1 MTVLTQVQVATLN
14 AITDNGQNNFW
25 EGYTYIYSILDGDP
39 ENQDFLYWLEKAIEI
54 NSDYFESEANTYIR
68 AVTRNGLMFS
78 GRDASAEII
87 QRNSDIIG
95 GKVIGDILTS
105 GTTPNVEDL
114 IKFDVSTAIGRG
126 GQSIGGWGGSFYY
139 WNLVWTD
146 DGQTVGQSIGDN
158 LVEYDK
164 FITANAKAALEV
176 LDKFGITFEQFT
188 TAAAA
193 QISEKAYGDILTR
206 LAELIGGFSGI
217 QGKINDIFGYRPLLD
232 SNGAVTGW
240 EFFDYDHPMNP
251 AIPVTDAG
259 KIAQLVQIREKRTAL
274 ANDAEFNSF
283 NPDKGLHATGGL
295 QAMAA
300 DSASL
305 NTLIHLAP
313 NSLSA
318 TTPIQSDLAGIATWY
333 ASRLAFTEGLGT
345 VTGGETDGII
355 DLRLVTS
362 RTVEISMNGDL
373 AKAAELSGTN
383 SRNESVGLAE
393 AQQLEPNKIALNLL
407 YHGLAQSSDPAIIIE
422 ATKAVDSAVKAVW
435 SGADAPS
442 HYAAETIDHYSIEA
456 ANGVGISVGNSQS
469 EDDNAF
475 IGGGGADGLS
485 GGKGDD
491 ILIGGGGNDT
501 LIGNAG
507 NDIIF
512 GGEGVDTLVGGEGN
526 DYLSGGGGKDTIFAD
541 VQDSVGDTGND
552 IIMAGADDDIVFSSG
567 GSDRISL
574 GDGNDEVHL
583 IASQSGEG
591 LPFIETVVWGG
602 AGSDSFYFQGDA
614 HVLSIHVDGMTE
626 DMLKNLSTSALF
638 EMFNDGREWP
648 YNYILI
654 NVDQEDKIFV
664 DGTQLT
670 TATVTPNTTDSE
682 LSRFDYVFDHHG
694 IGFNNEEYDYYKPVS
709 KTDIETVSRDDYYEM
724 PGFEGPYAV
733 RLNTGDYG
741 YYMSAGSFAMDG
753 FFNGVAGINFNG
765 DGLYFWSQTTTTVQ
779 QINVTQYDPTVYHLN
794 DHTAYFMVKE
804 YENVDDPVV
813 TVDLDDGYHLR
824 PEGFDGAVAPTID
837 LSPFQII
844 DVTGGDGDDVI
855 IASSS
860 AERVNGGAGSDT
872 VDYSGSTDGVS
883 VDLAAKRGTG
893 GAEGDQYHSI
903 ENVVGSSLD
912 DEISG
917 DSGSNTLSG
926 GGNDDYLFGD
936 GGADTLIGGDG
947 DDQIDGWDGDDILSG
962 GEGSDILSGD
972 SGNDQIDG
980 GNGTDAIGLLG
991 EIEDYAFFRN
1001 ADGSITVANAD
1012 DGVDTLT
1019 SIEQVFLFETGETLN
1034 LGDLVSSAPVSV
1046 INGTE
1051 SADTVS
1057 GDATDNSISTLG
1069 GDDTIDASEGNDVI
1083 DTGEGEDVV
1092 RFAEPIGGYTIIA
1105 VDDQRILVRGVGSET
1120 LISNAERL
1128 EFGAGDV
1135 IEVSSFLEE
1144 HAPRNLVGTSRGETL
1159 EGGGGNDTIY
1169 GGGGNDIIIANGG
1182 NDHLDGE
1189 DGNDTFQLNGS
1200 GNFNASGGRGTDTVV
1215 LTGNRDDFVIQYYE
1229 GGFVSLEK
1237 DETSAWISSAE
1248 FLVFD
1253 NGESRETVRIADL
1266 ANLGSQITGTDGDD
1280 TLFGT
1285 SRDDIFEG
1293 KQGDD
1298 QIYSAAGS
1306 DVFRYSRGDG
1316 SDYINDATNE
1326 ARSTDTLRLQDLIAS
1341 DVMASRVGEDLRIYV
1356 LGTSDVI
1363 TIDGQWSDDQGYW
1376 GLEKIEFADGTSW
1389 DRGTIMAIQPGP
1401 IYNGPGDGTV
1411 QGTDGDDIIDCGPG
1425 NDRLE
1430 GGAGTDIYVY
1440 SLGDGTDYINDEA
1453 SEAEAIDTLRFTDLN
1468 AADISAFRKGVNL
1481 EITILATGDVITI
1494 DEQWIN
1500 PNAYWGFEKI
1510 EFADGTFWDRSIIM
1524 AIDVA
1529 PIVGTSGNDVLTGT
1543 SGHDVFEC
1551 GPGDDRLLGGSGADT
1566 YLYRAGDGTD
1576 YIDDEANEANS
1587 VDTLRF
1593 LDLNASDISAARKG
1607 INLELTILATG
1618 DVITID
1624 EQWYNTSAYWG
1635 FEKIEFA
1642 DGTSWNR
1649 ATIMAIQAAPI
1660 IGTSGNDVLIGTVAG
1675 ETLSGGDGNDSLNGG
1690 DGDDIH
1696 LGGAGDDILFGNVGA
1711 DSFDGGDG
1719 IDTLNFTYYTASHN
1733 IDLALGKVLFS
1744 DGTFEQAINIENVVA
1759 GSGANQI
1766 LGSSANNQLDGGAG
1780 NDVISGNDGN
1790 DILIGGD
1797 GDDTLR
1803 GGNGA
1808 DRLVGGTGLDSFD
1821 GGDGF
1826 DTGDFSYSTAVWT
1839 LDLQQGKA
1847 LSSGTTETMV
1857 SIEALIGGTGNDILI
1872 GNAEGNQ
1879 LEGYLGNDTVTG
1891 GAGDDVFVFKG
1902 GFGHDTVTDFIAGA
1916 GSYDV
1921 IDTDAFDDFASVLA
1935 AATQV
1940 GADTLITLDAAN
1952 SILLKNVVVTSLH
1965 QDDFRF
1971 SAAA

>member
-1 MTVLTQVQVATLN
+1 MSTLSAVQLATLS
-14 AITDNGQNNFW
+14 AITNNATQNFW
-25 EGYTYIYSILDGDP
+25 QGYTYLISILESDP
-39 ENQDFLYWLEKAIEI
+39 DSAPFVYWLEKAAEI
-54 NSDYFESEANTYIR
+54 NVDWFESEANAFIR
-68 AVTRNGLMFS
+68 GVTRAGFLFDGMQESDFDIQHNS
-78 GRDASAEII
+78 EII
-87 QRNSDIIG
+87 G
-95 GKVIGDILTS
+95 AAAIGDILLNGVLPT
-105 GTTPNVEDL
+105 VESL
-114 IKFDVSTAIGRG
+114 IRFDVTTAISEKGK
-126 GQSIGGWGGSFYY
+126 QTIGGWGGSFYY
-139 WNLVWTD
+139 WDVLIEP
-146 DGQTVGQSIGDN
+146 GATVGDKILSSKI
-158 LVEYDK
+158 EYDK
-164 FITANAKAALEV
+164 FIAANAKAAADSM
-176 LDKFGITFEQFT
+176 DKFGITFEQLTSAFN
-188 TAAAA
+188 A
-193 QISEKAYGDILTR
+193 QVPLAVVSAILARITDVITGDAPSFAGDPQDIDGYHPVYGEGDVVVGWTYNTPQ
-206 LAELIGGFSGI
+206 EIG
-217 QGKINDIFGYRPLLD
+217 
-232 SNGAVTGW
+232 
-240 EFFDYDHPMNP
+240 
-251 AIPVTDAG
+251 IPVTDA
-259 KIAQLVQIREKRTAL
+259 AL
-274 ANDAEFNSF
+274 ISELNLRHDYRARLAESEAFARP
-283 NPDKGLHATGGL
+283 NPDAGLHAAGGL
-295 QAMAA
+295 QAMRA
-300 DSASL
+300 DSDSMQRL
-305 NTLIHLAP
+305 LELVP
-313 NSLSA
+313 DSVSA
-318 TTPIQSDLAGIATWY
+318 TAPILSDIAKIAAWY
-333 ASRLAFTEGLGT
+333 AGRLAFTEFLGT
-345 VTGGETDGII
+345 VAGGATVGIV
-355 DLRLVTS
+355 DFGVDT
-362 RTVEISMNGDL
+362 TEISMNGDL

-383 SRNESVGLAE
+383 SRNESIGLTEAE
-393 AQQLEPNKIALNLL
+393 QLAPNKIALNLL
-407 YHGLAQSSDPAIIIE
+407 YHGLAQSSDEAVVIE
-422 ATKAVDSAVKAVW
+422 ATNAVNSAVKAIW
-435 SGADAPS
+435 SGADDPS
-442 HYAAETIDHYSIEA
+442 HYAAEAIDHYSIEA
-456 ANGVGISVGNSQS
+456 ADGVGISVGSSQS
-469 EDDNAF
+469 EDNNAF
-475 IGGGGADGLS
+475 IGGGGADGLN

-512 GGEGVDTLVGGEGN
+512 GGEGVDTLIGGEGN

-541 VQDSVGDTGND
+541 VQNSVEDTGND

-583 IASQSGEG
+583 IAPQSGEV

-602 AGSDSFYFQGDA
+602 AGSDSFYFEGDA

-670 TATVTPNTTDSE
+670 TATVTPNTTESE

-694 IGFNNEEYDYYKPVS
+694 IGLNNEEYDYYKPVS

-837 LSPFQII
+837 LSPFQIV
-844 DVTGGDGDDVI
+844 DVSGGDSDDVI
-855 IASSS
+855 VASSS

-872 VDYSGSTDGVS
+872 VDYSGSTQGVS
-883 VDLAAKRGTG
+883 VDLAAKRGTE

-903 ENVVGSSLD
+903 ENVTGSSLD

-962 GEGSDILSGD
+962 GEGSDVLSGD

-1012 DGVDTLT
+1012 DGVDILT

-1057 GDATDNSISTLG
+1057 GDASDNSISTLG

-1092 RFAEPIGGYTIIA
+1092 RFAAPIGGYTITA
-1105 VDDQRILVRGVGSET
+1105 VDDERILVRGAGSET

-1135 IEVSSFLEE
+1135 VEVSSFLQE

-1159 EGGGGNDTIY
+1159 EGGGGNDSIY

-1200 GNFNASGGRGTDTVV
+1200 GSFNVSGGRGTDTVI
-1215 LTGNRDDFVIQYYE
+1215 LTGNRDDFAIEYYD
-1229 GGFVSLEK
+1229 GGFVSLERGGI
-1237 DETSAWISSAE
+1237 SAWVSTAE
-1248 FLVFD
+1248 FLIFD
-1253 NGESRETVRIADL
+1253 NGQSRETVRIADL
-1266 ANLGSQITGTDGDD
+1266 ANLGSVITGTDEDD

-1389 DRGTIMAIQPGP
+1389 DRGTIMAIQAGP

-1453 SEAEAIDTLRFTDLN
+1453 SEAEAIDTLWFTDLN
-1468 AADISAFRKGVNL
+1468 AADISAFRKGINL

-1529 PIVGTSGNDVLTGT
+1529 PIVGTSGNDVLNGT

-1719 IDTLNFTYYTASHN
+1719 MDTLNFTYYTASHN

-1766 LGSSANNQLDGGAG
+1766 TGSTVDNRLDGGAG

-1790 DILIGGD
+1790 DVLVGGD

-1808 DRLVGGTGLDSFD
+1808 DKLIGGTGLDIFD

-1826 DTGDFSYSTAVWT
+1826 DTGDFSYSTATWT

-1847 LSSGTTETMV
+1847 LSSGTTETLT
-1857 SIEALIGGTGNDILI
+1857 SIEGLIGGTGNDVLI
-1872 GNAEGNQ
+1872 GNVEANQ

-1891 GAGDDVFVFKG
+1891 GAGDDIFVFRG
-1902 GFGHDTVTDFIAGA
+1902 GFGHDTITDFTAGA
-1916 GSYDV
+1916 GTIDV

-1952 SILLKNVVVTSLH
+1952 SILLKNVVASNLH

-1971 SAAA
+1971 VAAA

>member
-1 MTVLTQVQVATLN
+1 MT
-14 AITDNGQNNFW
+14 D
-25 EGYTYIYSILDGDP
+25 
-39 ENQDFLYWLEKAIEI
+39 
-54 NSDYFESEANTYIR
+54 
-68 AVTRNGLMFS
+68 
-78 GRDASAEII
+78 SA
-87 QRNSDIIG
+87 
-95 GKVIGDILTS
+95 
-105 GTTPNVEDL
+105 
-114 IKFDVSTAIGRG
+114 
-126 GQSIGGWGGSFYY
+126 
-139 WNLVWTD
+139 
-146 DGQTVGQSIGDN
+146 
-158 LVEYDK
+158 
-164 FITANAKAALEV
+164 
-176 LDKFGITFEQFT
+176 
-188 TAAAA
+188 
-193 QISEKAYGDILTR
+193 
-206 LAELIGGFSGI
+206 
-217 QGKINDIFGYRPLLD
+217 
-232 SNGAVTGW
+232 
-240 EFFDYDHPMNP
+240 
-251 AIPVTDAG
+251 
-259 KIAQLVQIREKRTAL
+259 KIAELVQIREKRIAL
-274 ANDAEFNSF
+274 ADDDQFMSF

-300 DSASL
+300 DSTSL
-305 NTLIHLAP
+305 NTLLHLAP

-318 TTPIQSDLAGIATWY
+318 TTLIQSDLARIATWY
-333 ASRLAFTEGLGT
+333 ASRLAFTESLGT
-345 VTGGETDGII
+345 VAGGETDGII
-355 DLRLVTS
+355 DLQLVTS
-362 RTVEISMNGDL
+362 RTIEIDMNGDL
-373 AKAAELSGTN
+373 ATAANLSGTN
-383 SRNESVGLAE
+383 SKNEATGLTE
-393 AQQLEPNKIALNLL
+393 EQQIEPNRIALDLL
-407 YHGLAQSSDPAIIIE
+407 YHALAQSNDQAAIT
-422 ATKAVDSAVKAVW
+422 AAMQAVTSAVKAVW
-435 SGADAPS
+435 SDADNPD
-442 HYAAETIDHYSIEA
+442 HYAADAIDHYLIEA
-456 ANGVGISVGNSQS
+456 ANGEGIEIGNSES
-469 EDDNAF
+469 TDNSAL
-475 IGGGGADGLS
+475 IGGNGADDLK
-485 GGKGDD
+485 GGEADD
-491 ILIGGGGNDT
+491 ILIGAGAGDTLGGNGGNDI
-501 LIGNAG
+501 L
-507 NDIIF
+507 F
-512 GGEGVDTLVGGEGN
+512 GGEGADTLTGGEGN
-526 DYLSGGGGKDTIFAD
+526 DYISGGNGNDTIFAD
-541 VQDSVGDTGND
+541 VEDAVKETGND
-552 IIMAGADDDIVFSSG
+552 VILAGADDDIVFSSG
-567 GSDRISL
+567 GSDLISL
-574 GDGNDEVHL
+574 GDGNDEIHL
-583 IASQSGEG
+583 STAGGDEQSAV
-591 LPFIETVVWGG
+591 ETIIWGG
-602 AGSDSFYFQGDA
+602 AGSDSFYFEGDA

-626 DMLKNLSTSALF
+626 ELLKNLSTSALF
-638 EMFNDGREWP
+638 EMFNEGREWP

-654 NVDQEDKIFV
+654 NADQEDKIFS

-670 TATVTPNTTDSE
+670 TATVTPNTTESG

-724 PGFEGPYAV
+724 AGFEGPHAV

-765 DGLYFWSQTTTTVQ
+765 DGLYLWSQTTQTVQ
-779 QINVTQYDPTVYHLN
+779 QINVTQYDPTVYHLD

-804 YENVDDPVV
+804 YEDVDDPVV
-813 TVDLDDGYHLR
+813 TVDLNDGYHLR
-824 PEGFDGAVAPTID
+824 PEGFNGAVAPTID
-837 LSPFQII
+837 LSPFQIV
-844 DVTGGDGDDVI
+844 DATGGDGDDVI
-855 IASSS
+855 VASSS

-872 VDYSGSTDGVS
+872 VDYTGSAEGVS

-903 ENVVGSSLD
+903 ENVTGSLLD

-1012 DGVDTLT
+1012 DGVDILT
-1019 SIEQVFLFETGETLN
+1019 SIEQVFLFETGETL
-1034 LGDLVSSAPVSV
+1034 DLSDFVSSAPASA

-1057 GDATDNSISTLG
+1057 SDASDNLISTLG
-1069 GDDTIDASEGNDVI
+1069 GDDTINASEGNDVI
-1083 DTGEGEDVV
+1083 DTGKGEDVV
-1092 RFAEPIGGYTIIA
+1092 RFAEPIGGYTITA
-1105 VDDQRILVRGVGSET
+1105 VDDQRILVRGAGSET

-1144 HAPRNLVGTSRGETL
+1144 HAPRNLVGTGRGETL

-1169 GGGGNDIIIANGG
+1169 GGGGSDIIIANGG

-1200 GNFNASGGRGTDTVV
+1200 GNFNVSGGRGTDTVV

-1237 DETSAWISSAE
+1237 DETSHWISSAE

-1253 NGESRETVRIADL
+1253 NGQTQETVRIADL
-1266 ANLGSQITGTDGDD
+1266 ALLGNQVIGTDGNDN
-1280 TLFGT
+1280 LYGT
-1285 SRDDIFEG
+1285 ARNDGFEG
-1293 KQGDD
+1293 KEGDD
-1298 QIYSAAGS
+1298 QLFGAGGS
-1306 DVFRYSRGDG
+1306 DVYRYSKGDG
-1316 SDYINDATNE
+1316 SDYIDDEANE
-1326 ARSTDTLRLQDLIAS
+1326 ANSIDVLRFLDLNAS

-1363 TIDGQWSDDQGYW
+1363 TLDEQWYDDQAYW
-1376 GLEKIEFADGTSW
+1376 GFEKIEFADGTSW
-1389 DRGTIMAIQPGP
+1389 NRETIMAIQEGP
-1401 IYNGPGDGTV
+1401 IYNGPGNGTV

-1425 NDRLE
+1425 DDRLE

-1500 PNAYWGFEKI
+1500 PSAYWGFEKI
-1510 EFADGTFWDRSIIM
+1510 EFADGNFWDRSIIM

-1593 LDLNASDISAARKG
+1593 LDLNASDISATRKG

-1675 ETLSGGDGNDSLNGG
+1675 ETLSGGDGSDTLNGG

-1696 LGGAGDDILFGNVGA
+1696 LGGAGDDLLLGNVGA

-1744 DGTFEQAINIENVVA
+1744 DGTFEQATNIENVVA

-1808 DRLVGGTGLDSFD
+1808 DRLVGGIGLDSFD
-1821 GGDGF
+1821 GGGGL
-1826 DTGDFSYSTAVWT
+1826 DTVDFSYSTAVWT

-1857 SIEALIGGTGNDILI
+1857 SIEALIDGSGNDILI
-1872 GNAEGNQ
+1872 GNAEANR

-1902 GFGHDTVTDFIAGA
+1902 GFGQDAITDFIAGE
-1916 GSYDV
+1916 GGYDV
-1921 IDTDAFDDFASVLA
+1921 IETDAFDDYASALA